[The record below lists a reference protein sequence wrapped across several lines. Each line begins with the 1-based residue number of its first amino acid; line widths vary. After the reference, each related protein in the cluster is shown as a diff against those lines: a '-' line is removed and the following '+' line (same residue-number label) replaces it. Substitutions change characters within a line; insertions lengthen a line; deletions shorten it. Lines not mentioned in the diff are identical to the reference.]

1 MEKSN
6 KNKDY
11 EFMLLERLESKL
23 DTLIEGQKMMED
35 EHSEM
40 KEKIEK
46 IDLLVEDMDFVKGE
60 IVEIRNR
67 FREMDKE
74 LAEKADKDVTVNH
87 ETRIIRLESSAL
99 AEA

>member
-1 MEKSN
+1 
-6 KNKDY
+6 
-11 EFMLLERLESKL
+11 MLLERLESKL